1 MRMNKFVGVGLLVVV
16 LAMGSVV
23 VGLADPPVESD
34 VVSAVATF
42 TIPDYISISAASD
55 TVDLDGGGVT
65 VPNTYS
71 ATNALTVLSTKAWSV
86 SHSFVWTSYGDGFNT
101 SGDGANLFSVTGT
114 GDGEWGLDT
123 FNATYS
129 LNLTGNNMQYFP
141 EGSYVVTVTHTA
153 TTNSGS

>member
-23 VGLADPPVESD
+23 AGLAVPPAASD
-34 VVSAVATF
+34 AVSAVANF
-42 TIPDYISISAASD
+42 VIPDYISISAAGSS
-55 TVDLDGGGVT
+55 VDLPEITGPG
-65 VPNTYS
+65 TYS

-86 SHSFVWTSYGDGFNT
+86 SHSFVWTTCATGFNKT
-101 SGDGANLFSVTGT
+101 GDGAGLFSVTGS

-129 LNLTGNNMQYFP
+129 LNLAGNNMQYFP
-141 EGSYVVTVTHTA
+141 EGNYVVTVTHTA